1 MEAVNYLSTSNS
13 LPTPAQADKVSDHLN
28 TLFEKR
34 DCGWLA
40 VITMVCWLIILG
52 FVPSSQAQPAVTLR
66 VETTAVGRMDLVVE
80 RFHAGKDSAFSGAL
94 PANMRDMIK
103 GDLSFCGYFNVLEP
117 EDAPLDTLTRVR
129 KSGNKTDTLRTM
141 AGPLPPRVHGT
152 VSAGWNGTTANIAI
166 YQPPLKDPI
175 HQKEFNFYAVDNRTA
190 AHQIASWITFVLT
203 GEYGPFLSK
212 IAFVVKTGTSKNIWV
227 MDWDG
232 ANPHAITRDQTTH
245 LSPTWA
251 PDGST
256 IYFTTFKGGNADI
269 YVMSSEGANMRP
281 FIVSPH
287 VDSAPSVSPD
297 GQWVAYSSVVD
308 GNPEIYRIRP
318 DGTGKTELTVS
329 YGVDTSPS
337 WSPSGQYL
345 VFTSDRTGS
354 GSPQIY
360 RMDVEGTNV
369 QRLTFIGDY
378 NETARWSPRGDL
390 IAYASR
396 EIGFQIFTIG
406 PDGGHERRVTN
417 DGSNLDP
424 SWSPDGMKLVYT
436 SVVANKS
443 SIWTCNWD
451 GTDPR
456 QLTLVIYE

>member
-1 MEAVNYLSTSNS
+1 MAIIAAVCLI
-13 LPTPAQADKVSDHLN
+13 L
-28 TLFEKR
+28 
-34 DCGWLA
+34 LA
-40 VITMVCWLIILG
+40 G
-52 FVPSSQAQPAVTLR
+52 FAVYHASAQPPVTLR
-66 VETTAVGRMDLVVE
+66 IETTAVGRMDLVIE
-80 RFHAGKDSAFSGAL
+80 RFRAGQDSAFAGKFPDNL
-94 PANMRDMIK
+94 RDLIK
-103 GDLSFCGYFNVLEP
+103 GDLSYCGYFNVLEP

-129 KSGNKTDTLRTM
+129 RSGSRSDTLRTM
-141 AGPLPPRVHGT
+141 SGPLPPRVHGT
-152 VSAGWNGTTANIAI
+152 VTAGWNGASANIAI

-175 HQKEFNFYAVDNRTA
+175 HQKEFQFYAVDHRTA
-190 AHQIASWITFVLT
+190 AHTIASWITLMLT
-203 GEYGPFLSK
+203 GEQGAFLTK
-212 IAFVVKTGTSKNIWV
+212 IAFVVKSGASKNIWI

-232 ANPHAITRDQTTH
+232 ANPHTITRDQTTH

-251 PDGST
+251 SDGIS

-269 YVMSSEGANMRP
+269 YKMTAEGGNMKP
-281 FIVSPH
+281 FVVSPR
-287 VDSAPSVSPD
+287 VDSAPSVSLD
-297 GQWVAYSSVVD
+297 GQWIAYSSASD
-308 GNPEIYRIRP
+308 GNAEIYRIRP
-318 DGTGKTELTVS
+318 DGTGKAQLTIS

-337 WSPSGQYL
+337 WSPTGQYL
-345 VFTSDRTGS
+345 VFTSDRAGS

-360 RMDVEGTNV
+360 SMDVEGSNV
-369 QRLTFIGDY
+369 QRLTYEGNY

-406 PDGGHERRVTN
+406 PDGGRERRVTS

-436 SVVANKS
+436 SVRSNKS

-456 QLTLVIYE
+456 QLTFGLDASQPQWGPAPAVAAAGD